1 MNDLDLSHWI
11 GRTCESEDTLSSV
24 LLSRIAAT
32 FGVQT
37 PAPGAALPLLW
48 HWCFFQDP
56 VIQHELGEDGHPAR
70 GGFLPPAEGRHR
82 MWAGSRIE
90 FFGSFIAGGQ
100 AHRRSTIQAIDFKQ
114 GRTGSL
120 LFVTVLHEYSQ
131 FGNTVLREEQ
141 DIVYREPTPPKLS
154 GLPVPLV
161 AHWSEQIEPSAT
173 LLFRYSAVTFNGHR
187 IHYDW
192 PYTTEQEGYPGL
204 VVHGPLIA
212 TLALHAFVHANPGA
226 RVRRFS
232 FKGVR
237 PLICPETFKVS
248 GVIDEAGVATI
259 WAGGRHGVGQEGR
272 VEFE

>member
-1 MNDLDLSHWI
+1 M
-11 GRTCESEDTLSSV
+11 
-24 LLSRIAAT
+24 
-32 FGVQT
+32 
-37 PAPGAALPLLW
+37 
-48 HWCFFQDP
+48 
-56 VIQHELGEDGHPAR
+56 
-70 GGFLPPAEGRHR
+70 
-82 MWAGSRIE
+82 
-90 FFGSFIAGGQ
+90 
-100 AHRRSTIQAIDFKQ
+100 
-114 GRTGSL
+114 
-120 LFVTVLHEYSQ
+120 
-131 FGNTVLREEQ
+131 
-141 DIVYREPTPPKLS
+141 
-154 GLPVPLV
+154 
-161 AHWSEQIEPSAT
+161 
-173 LLFRYSAVTFNGHR
+173 TFNGHR